1 MSPTLGD
8 MEHRL
13 SSYYTRFDQGRCTDT
28 VALARFAADDM
39 TADERLEFEDHLNQ
53 CSGCRADLE
62 DFASV
67 AEIWDA
73 EEPSPE
79 GIGARLLGF
88 WSLPR
93 LALAAS
99 AALLALVLVLVPVG
113 PREEERI
120 LRPKGT
126 WQLHVAAERS
136 GHTFR
141 VQNGSILQ
149 TGDQLGFF
157 YTAER
162 PGYLMILYADEEGEI
177 IRLFPALEPQ
187 SAIAD
192 EGKNIRVP
200 DGAKLSPGEGCEWV
214 VGLFSD
220 QPITGDQAREAIG
233 RMLGERKGCRLDA
246 SSAKLQGAGIQVIQ
260 VNR

>member
-8 MEHRL
+8 IERGL
-13 SSYYTRFDQGRCTDT
+13 SAYYTRFDRDRCADA
-28 VALARFAADDM
+28 VALARYAADDLS
-39 TADERLEFEDHLNQ
+39 AAERLEFEDHFNQ
-53 CSGCRADLE
+53 CSECRADLE
-62 DFASV
+62 SFTSV
-67 AEIWDA
+67 ADIWDA
-73 EEPSPE
+73 GEPAPE
-79 GIGARLLGF
+79 GILARLLGF

-99 AALLALVLVLVPVG
+99 AAVLALVLVLVPFG
-113 PREEERI
+113 PREKERV
-120 LRPKGT
+120 LVPKGT

-141 VQNGSILQ
+141 VQDGSILQ

-177 IRLFPALEPQ
+177 VRLFPALKPQ
-187 SAIAD
+187 SAIAA
-192 EGKNIRVP
+192 EGKNIRIP
-200 DGAKLSPGEGCEWV
+200 DGAELSPGEGCEWV
-214 VGLFSD
+214 LGLFSD
-220 QPITGDQAREAIG
+220 QPFTGDQAREAVG

-246 SSAKLQGAGIQVIQ
+246 SSAKLHGVGIQVIQ

>member
-8 MEHRL
+8 IERRL
-13 SSYYTRFDQGRCTDT
+13 SSYYARFDQGCGDT
-28 VALARFAADDM
+28 VALARYAADDL
-39 TADERLEFEDHLNQ
+39 TAAERREFEIHLGL
-53 CSGCRADLE
+53 CSDCRADLE
-62 DFASV
+62 VFTSV
-67 AEIWDA
+67 EEIWDA
-73 EEPSPE
+73 GEPAPE
-79 GIGARLLGF
+79 GIIDRLLGF
-88 WSLPR
+88 WTLPR

-99 AALLALVLVLVPVG
+99 AAVLALILVLVPLG
-113 PREEERI
+113 PPEEERI
-120 LRPKGT
+120 LVPKGT

-141 VQNGSILQ
+141 VVDGSVLQ

-177 IRLFPALEPQ
+177 IRLYPALKPH
-187 SAIAD
+187 SAAAA
-192 EGKNIRVP
+192 EGKNIRIP
-200 DGAKLSPGEGCEWV
+200 DGAELSPGEGCEWV

-220 QPITGDQAREAIG
+220 RPLTGDSAREAIG
-233 RMLGERKGCRLDA
+233 RMLGERKGCRLEA
-246 SSAKLQGAGIQVIQ
+246 SSAKLQGVGIQVIQ